1 MKVAER
7 PLAGKRIVIT
17 RSPEQSGILL
27 HELKGSGAKVILLP
41 FVEFRLP
48 SDTGALDSALARL
61 SEFDWVVFTSPN
73 GVRFFRQRLRELG
86 RETSGLPAPLPLVAA
101 IGVAT
106 ASAATKEGLAVEFAL
121 ADVRGGREFAQRF
134 SSAAI
139 QGKKILLPQS
149 DLADGHIRDA
159 LKESGAAVT
168 EVVAYRTCMP
178 ESLHGHELEQVKRD
192 GADVFV
198 FASPSAFRNFAK
210 TVGPEGLKL
219 FADRSAFAAI
229 GPTTAEAIRG
239 AGVQV
244 KIEAAKPSSSEIVQA
259 IVQYFA
265 AKPSEVVRR

>member
-17 RSPEQSGILL
+17 RSPEQSGALT
-27 HELKGSGAKVILLP
+27 HELKGSGATVILLP

-48 SDTGALDSALARL
+48 SDTGELDSALARL
-61 SEFDWVVFTSPN
+61 SQFDWVVFTSPN
-73 GVRFFRQRLRELG
+73 GVRFFCQRLRELG
-86 RETSGLPAPLPLVAA
+86 REPSELPAPLPLVAA

-106 ASAATKEGLAVEFAL
+106 ASAATKEGLAVEFAS
-121 ADVRGGREFAQRF
+121 ADVRSGSEFAQRF

-139 QGKKILLPQS
+139 HGKKILLPQS
-149 DLADGHIRDA
+149 DLADGHISEA

-178 ESLHGHELEQVKRD
+178 ESLHGLELEQVKRD

-210 TVGPEGLKL
+210 TVGPEELKR

-259 IVQYFA
+259 IVEYFA
-265 AKPSEVVRR
+265 PKPSEAVRR

>member
-1 MKVAER
+1 MTVAER

-17 RSPEQSGILL
+17 RSPEQSGIVLR
-27 HELKGSGAKVILLP
+27 ELEGSGAMVILLP

-48 SDTGALDSALARL
+48 RDTGALDAALAKL
-61 SEFDWVVFTSPN
+61 NQFDWVVFTSPN
-73 GVRFFRQRLRELG
+73 SVRFFCQRLRELG
-86 RETSGLPAPLPLVAA
+86 REPSELPAPLPLVAA

-106 ASAATKEGLAVEFAL
+106 VSAATKEGFAVEFAH
-121 ADVRGGREFAQRF
+121 ADIRSGREFAQRF
-134 SSAAI
+134 SSATI

-149 DLADGHIRDA
+149 DLADGHVAEA

-178 ESLHGHELEQVKRD
+178 ESLNGHELEQVRRD

-210 TVGPEGLKL
+210 TVGADGVKH

-259 IVQYFA
+259 IVEYFT
-265 AKPSEVVRR
+265 AKPSEAVRR

>member
-1 MKVAER
+1 MKLAER

-17 RSPEQSGILL
+17 RSPEQSGVLT
-27 HELKGSGAKVILLP
+27 HELKGSGATVISLP

-61 SEFDWVVFTSPN
+61 SEFDWVAFTSPN
-73 GVRFFRQRLRELG
+73 GVRFFCQRLRELG
-86 RETSGLPAPLPLVAA
+86 REPSELPAPLPLVAA
-101 IGVAT
+101 IGAAT
-106 ASAATKEGLAVEFAL
+106 AGAATKEGLAVAFAHT
-121 ADVRGGREFAQRF
+121 DIRSGREFAQRF

-139 QGKKILLPQS
+139 HGKKILLPQS
-149 DLADGHIRDA
+149 DLADGHVAEA
-159 LKESGAAVT
+159 LKESGAAVI

-178 ESLHGHELEQVKRD
+178 ESLPGHELEQVKRY

-210 TVGPEGLKL
+210 TVGPEELKR

-259 IVQYFA
+259 IVEYFA
-265 AKPSEVVRR
+265 AKPSEAVRR

>member
-17 RSPEQSGILL
+17 RSPEQSGVLTQ
-27 HELKGSGAKVILLP
+27 ELKGSGATVILLP
-41 FVEFRLP
+41 FVEFLLP

-61 SEFDWVVFTSPN
+61 SQFDWVVFTSPN
-73 GVRFFRQRLRELG
+73 GVRFFCQRLRELG
-86 RETSGLPAPLPLVAA
+86 REPSELPAPLPLVAA

-106 ASAATKEGLAVEFAL
+106 ASAATKEGLEVEFVL
-121 ADVRGGREFAQRF
+121 ADVRGGREFAERF

-139 QGKKILLPQS
+139 HGKKILLPQS
-149 DLADGHIRDA
+149 DLADGHIREA
-159 LKESGAAVT
+159 LKEGAAVT

-210 TVGPEGLKL
+210 TVGPEELKR
-219 FADRSAFAAI
+219 FADRSVFAAI
-229 GPTTAEAIRG
+229 GPTTAEAIRD

-259 IVQYFA
+259 IVEYFA
-265 AKPSEVVRR
+265 AKPSEAVRR